1 MSPLFLDSLEM
12 LKCFVYVLFISCVAL
27 NSYKMMI
34 IDDSQPLCEM
44 IQQKKLHNSY
54 VLNFI
59 DYFGSNILELLDIC
73 VLLFYYICLK
83 RKNI

>member
-34 IDDSQPLCEM
+34 VDDSQPM
-44 IQQKKLHNSY
+44 WNDSAKKLHNSY

-59 DYFGSNILELLDIC
+59 DYFGSNILELLNIC
-73 VLLFYYICLK
+73 VLLFYYICLES
-83 RKNI
+83 KNI